1 MTLSPL
7 EIRQVLDALQ
17 SSEWDEAVITID
29 DVTIAVARNGA
40 ELQVGTNGSS
50 PVPAP
55 ATAPAASQSAAHP
68 SQTGPASAPEPAQ
81 QASTATAETPS
92 PATTS
97 PTSDTDIVVT
107 SPSVGVFWRSPQ
119 PGAPPFVEVGTTV
132 EPGDTLCIVEVMKLM
147 SNITAEIAGTVTAI
161 HVENAAQVEFGA
173 PLVSIAPGPA

>member
-40 ELQVGTNGSS
+40 ELQVGTNGSNGATAPTTALAPS
-50 PVPAP
+50 PPAAHPPQPAP
-55 ATAPAASQSAAHP
+55 ASA
-68 SQTGPASAPEPAQ
+68 TEPAQ
-81 QASTATAETPS
+81 QASAATAEAPS
-92 PATTS
+92 RAATAG
-97 PTSDTDIVVT
+97 TSDTDVVVT

-119 PGAPPFVEVGTTV
+119 PGAPPFVEVGTKV

-147 SNITAEIAGTVTAI
+147 SNVVAEVAGTVTAI